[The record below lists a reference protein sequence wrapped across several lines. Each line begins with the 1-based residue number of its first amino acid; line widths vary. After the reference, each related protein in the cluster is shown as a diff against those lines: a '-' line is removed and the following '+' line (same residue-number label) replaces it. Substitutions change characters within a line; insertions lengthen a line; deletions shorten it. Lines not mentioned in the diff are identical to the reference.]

1 MDKTPYLFQF
11 MAQGISVEFK
21 NLIQQ
26 IWISPKGG
34 IQVNVTYSP
43 IDATREV
50 NVGTE
55 KIKVL
60 KVVGEAVGQLV
71 LENSTCINAVK
82 IDRIKAKLLD
92 TTDHLFRNKVVK
104 QGTIL
109 KEIFYVDPEGVVR
122 FKSEKIPFMLTVD
135 IPGLKP
141 DGFTDVQ
148 NHLLDID
155 VDYQLTPP
163 RYCIPGC
170 LQQKIVAH
178 ILVIAA
184 EWTQLDVVT
193 KVDLKPKVAS
203 ASSRVLYTNIYW

>member
-1 MDKTPYLFQF
+1 M
-11 MAQGISVEFK
+11 
-21 NLIQQ
+21 
-26 IWISPKGG
+26 
-34 IQVNVTYSP
+34 NVTCSP
-43 IDATREV
+43 IDVTKEV

-60 KVVGEAVGQLV
+60 RVVGEAVGQLV

-92 TTDHLFRNKVVK
+92 TTDHIFKNKVVK
-104 QGTIL
+104 QGTIR

-122 FKSEKIPFMLTVD
+122 YKAEDVPFMLSVD

-141 DGFTDVQ
+141 NPFTDVQ

-193 KVDLKPKVAS
+193 KVDLNPKVS
-203 ASSRVLYTNIYW
+203 PASSRVIYTNIYW

>member
-1 MDKTPYLFQF
+1 MN
-11 MAQGISVEFK
+11 A
-21 NLIQQ
+21 
-26 IWISPKGG
+26 
-34 IQVNVTYSP
+34 TYSS
-43 IDATREV
+43 IDASRQLSV
-50 NVGTE
+50 RTE

-92 TTDHLFRNKVVK
+92 TTDHLFKNKVIK
-104 QGTIL
+104 QGTIR
-109 KEIFYVDPEGVVR
+109 KEIFYVDPEGALR
-122 FKSEKIPFMLTVD
+122 FKKEDIPFMLTVD
-135 IPGLKP
+135 IPGFMP
-141 DGFTDVQ
+141 NAFTDVQ

-155 VDYQLTPP
+155 VDYNLIPP
-163 RYCIPGC
+163 RQCIPGC

-193 KVDLKPKVAS
+193 KVDFSPKVS
-203 ASSRVLYTNIYW
+203 SSRVLYTHIYY